1 MPFLTPFIFIFLKC
15 SENLLRYIAGANIYY
30 ILKEKLKFKE
40 KGGQKYVK
48 ENTYFCFETYPAGH
62 PVLGLINE
70 LWNGDVIVQHIL
82 L

>member
-40 KGGQKYVK
+40 REDKNILKK
-48 ENTYFCFETYPAGH
+48 
-62 PVLGLINE
+62 I
-70 LWNGDVIVQHIL
+70 HISAL
-82 L
+82 RPTLQDTLY